1 MSFTRWSS
9 GNFTLGSDTVGN
21 EQVKSSDPIDVDKLQ
36 HLYKPGTSFNLA
48 IDDTPVA
55 REEIVFVAASAGVLR
70 GAHALLNDTGTSTD
84 IDIDVKV
91 NGSTVLSATIN
102 ITNAEADREVVDGS
116 LTTSPTVLAEGDVV
130 SIELTVTSST
140 GAEGP
145 WAWVDIQ
152 ELAA

>member
-48 IDDTPVA
+48 IGATPVA
-55 REEIVFVAASAGVLR
+55 REEIVFVAASAGVIR

-91 NGSTVLSATIN
+91 NGVTVLSAAIN